1 MNAGERQEAI
11 DRVVERM
18 KKGVLAQ
25 DIAPELIFGW
35 RPDGPVD
42 HSNYHKLPGMAQY
55 RQPESYETK
64 AAKATV
70 DSVVRA
76 GTIFRRVVVVA
87 REYRGRNVIAVVDG
101 NTRLYGA
108 AVARQQDAEAFP
120 TVPVEFRKGL
130 SDSEIASLMLALNM
144 EEQGQPLNGWELA
157 VGVKALSDLGMSNAE
172 IAQRL
177 GRKPSWAKEVGQLL
191 NVARGADDAL
201 RAKVM
206 AGQLSLAATLELA
219 SVSVERRAE
228 VVDAAGDRP
237 TAKAIKKIAAPIKVE
252 EVKQRKAASVDPAV
266 TARRSAASADVIGRL
281 TAKARAAKDAKDAE
295 AGRPAPADQPAA
307 APRRAS
313 RLRPENRLRAFVEWL
328 RLDMERWIAEFPKE
342 PADALRAERDALI
355 TAAEKLAESSVSAAA
370 NHP

>member
-206 AGQLSLAATLELA
+206 AGQLSLAATP
-219 SVSVERRAE
+219 S
-228 VVDAAGDRP
+228 P
-237 TAKAIKKIAAPIKVE
+237 H
-252 EVKQRKAASVDPAV
+252 
-266 TARRSAASADVIGRL
+266 ARG
-281 TAKARAAKDAKDAE
+281 
-295 AGRPAPADQPAA
+295 
-307 APRRAS
+307 
-313 RLRPENRLRAFVEWL
+313 
-328 RLDMERWIAEFPKE
+328 
-342 PADALRAERDALI
+342 
-355 TAAEKLAESSVSAAA
+355 
-370 NHP
+370 